1 MIIILMIQKKKI
13 YTEDDDRN
21 IWKSNGLRFY
31 NTEIYFILEFGLK
44 VGDLNTKILE
54 IYWIHMIDLC
64 NIYYY
69 LIHLYEKYKIPFTEQ
84 PFDINKVCIN
94 MKDKSKCN
102 QSEFCNWN
110 ERGELNKQCEK
121 KPIRWN

>member
-1 MIIILMIQKKKI
+1 
-13 YTEDDDRN
+13 
-21 IWKSNGLRFY
+21 
-31 NTEIYFILEFGLK
+31 
-44 VGDLNTKILE
+44 
-54 IYWIHMIDLC
+54 MIDLC

-69 LIHLYEKYKIPFTEQ
+69 LVSLYIKYEIPFTGRLV
-84 PFDINKVCIN
+84 DINKVCIN

-121 KPIRWN
+121 KPTKWN